1 MKFEVTSH
9 ALERWSVRSSMPA
22 LDIRVAWL
30 DAIELDDSDVNGDEV
45 RYHANSETC
54 LVRKND
60 SIITVLDA
68 DNVRPKTERAISA
81 AIGGES
87 A

>member
-1 MKFEVTSH
+1 MKFEVTCH

-30 DAIELDDSDVNGDEV
+30 DAIELDESDVDADEV
-45 RYHANSETC
+45 RYHVGSEAC

-60 SIITVLDA
+60 SIVTVLDA
-68 DNVRPKTERAISA
+68 DNVRPKTERAIAA